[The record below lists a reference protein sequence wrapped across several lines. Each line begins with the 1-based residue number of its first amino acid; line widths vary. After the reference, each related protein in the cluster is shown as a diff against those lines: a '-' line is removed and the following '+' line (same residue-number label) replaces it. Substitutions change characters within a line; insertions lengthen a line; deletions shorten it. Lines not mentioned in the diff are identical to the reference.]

1 MPHLGG
7 PGRVSFRLKPQ
18 VRRKRFNMPAPRAS
32 ASRSYAWQGRSDQGR
47 FYRKYRWPQLSKNRM
62 LARGSA
68 SKRNFAAF
76 TSTWPLLQGRQH
88 RAPLPLP
95 RPPTIET
102 STSPKHNY
110 KRLVQSVF
118 STSGDAYRLQPA
130 LQWSSYVLARYE
142 MVLLT
147 RPALASDNFN
157 LPRKITMHPP
167 PLSSWR
173 RLLREKGQVNQRGVL
188 PGRTVDML

>member
-1 MPHLGG
+1 
-7 PGRVSFRLKPQ
+7 
-18 VRRKRFNMPAPRAS
+18 MPAPRAS

-130 LQWSSYVLARYE
+130 LQWSSYVLAQVRDGSTHKTSTGKRQLQPAQKNYHAPTTIF
-142 MVLLT
+142 LLAA
-147 RPALASDNFN
+147 PA
-157 LPRKITMHPP
+157 PRKRAGEPAGCPP
-167 PLSSWR
+167 WTHGGHALMLSVRSAGAGAHVPSQK
-173 RLLREKGQVNQRGVL
+173 LKSL
-188 PGRTVDML
+188 T